1 MAATLKDIARSL
13 NLSPATV
20 SRALNGFPEVNALT
34 RARVEE
40 QARRLGYRPN
50 QIARK
55 LVGGTSGVV
64 ALVLPQAENLAAD
77 PTFFGVVAGISAALA
92 AQDMDLMLHVATGD
106 SEVEPYRRLLSKG
119 IVDGFVVNTPRPGDP
134 RIAFLKQAGAAFVV
148 HGRSSPE
155 DDYPYYDID
164 NHHVSAA
171 ATTLLCEL
179 GHRRIALINGPLEH
193 AFAVDRQAGFLDTL
207 ARYGVSGD
215 DVTMLDGPLTE
226 THGYLS
232 ALEAFSVSPR
242 GGPTAFVCASSQVAA
257 GVLRA
262 AADKG
267 LSVPHDLSVV
277 AHDDHEPHYVS
288 AEMSPALTV
297 TSAPLTEACGP
308 LAELILLEV
317 KGNPEG
323 RALQRRD
330 KPKLII
336 RKSVARPSSQPS

>member
-1 MAATLKDIARSL
+1 MTATLKDIAQSL
-13 NLSPATV
+13 KLSPATV

-40 QARRLGYRPN
+40 HARKLGYRPN

-55 LVGGTSGVV
+55 LVGGTSGVI
-64 ALVLPQAENLAAD
+64 ALVVPRAENLVTD

-106 SEVEPYRRLLSKG
+106 NEVEPYRRLLSKG
-119 IVDGFVVNTPRPGDP
+119 IVDGFIVNTPRPGDP
-134 RIAFLKQAGAAFVV
+134 RIAFLQQAGAAFVV
-148 HGRSSPE
+148 HGRSSQS
-155 DDYPYYDID
+155 DQFAYYDID
-164 NHHVSAA
+164 NHHVSVA

-179 GHRRIALINGPLEH
+179 GHRRIGLVNGPLEH
-193 AFAVDRQAGFLDTL
+193 AYAVDRQAGFLDTI
-207 ARYGVSGD
+207 ARYGISTAD
-215 DVTMLDGPLTE
+215 ISMSDGPLSE

-232 ALEAFSVSPR
+232 ALEALSAIQDGR
-242 GGPTAFVCASSQVAA
+242 PTAFVCASTQVAA

-267 LSVPHDLSVV
+267 LSVPQDLSVI
-277 AHDDHEPHYVS
+277 AHDDQEPHYVA
-288 AEMSPALTV
+288 AEMTPALTV

-330 KPKLII
+330 KPRLII
-336 RKSVARPSSQPS
+336 RKSVSKPR